1 MRDEQGK
8 LLPPLAFLPAA
19 ERYNLMPAIDFW
31 VIKTAFEYVRDTCTD
46 RSVHTTCSIN
56 LSGATLCDEHLIAF
70 IRDQFERC
78 GISPTVICFELTET
92 AAIANLDSAATLIR
106 ELKQIGC
113 RFALDDFGSGM
124 SSFGYLKTL
133 PVDYVKIDG
142 SFVKDMLHD
151 SIDRAMVE
159 AINNIGHV
167 MGIQTIAEFVEDDAI
182 REALENIGV
191 NFAQGYGVGR
201 PEPLEAAHHMATGS

>member
-1 MRDEQGK
+1 
-8 LLPPLAFLPAA
+8 
-19 ERYNLMPAIDFW
+19 
-31 VIKTAFEYVRDTCTD
+31 VRDYCTD
-46 RSVHTTCSIN
+46 SRVHYTCAIN
-56 LSGATLCDEHLIAF
+56 LSGATLCEEQLIGF
-70 IRDQFERC
+70 ILEQFKLT
-78 GISPTVICFELTET
+78 GISPATICFELTET
-92 AAIANLDSAATLIR
+92 TAITNLDSAATLIR
-106 ELKQIGC
+106 ELQQIGC

-133 PVDYVKIDG
+133 PVDYIKIDG

-167 MGIQTIAEFVEDDAI
+167 MGMQTIAEFVEDDAI
-182 REALENIGV
+182 RQALQEMGV

-201 PEPLEAAHHMATGS
+201 PEPLNAMHRKAARA